1 MDETGDKRF
10 NAGGSIVAVPAS
22 RSVLLMTAWYPP
34 DVGAAAERMAAF
46 ARHLPGL
53 GWPCHVLCPARE
65 SPPDAVPG
73 VTIHAVRDPLWR
85 GGPCFPDYDPRP
97 RPPRWAAAVRRWVF
111 PDRFFLWRRAALR
124 AARRIVAAERVR
136 ALLASF
142 PPASAAQ
149 LGGLVRERTGLP
161 LVLDFRDR
169 WLDEG
174 GYCPASERV
183 RRRHARLEAWC
194 VSRAAGVVAVSE
206 NMAQALRS
214 EHGLPADRVLVLP
227 NGYEPPAGP
236 RRVAGRSSGRP
247 LVVAHVG
254 AVIPRN
260 RPDALLRS
268 LVELRRD
275 PALHDV
281 VFRFVGNLS
290 AGYVESLGLAG
301 LVQTTGW
308 VPSATARREMQAAD
322 ALLLLTGGY
331 VGRWGH
337 NAKLF
342 EYIQTG
348 RPILCLEQEPGSN
361 DRRLLERFAADRA
374 FCAALGDAAALAGA
388 LRGLRDY
395 VAAHPQ
401 PALELDD
408 AFREY
413 SRPQQAA
420 RLAEWL
426 DRLVPA
432 TA

>member
-1 MDETGDKRF
+1 MPTAR
-10 NAGGSIVAVPAS
+10 SI
-22 RSVLLMTAWYPP
+22 LLMTAWYPP
-34 DVGAAAERMAAF
+34 DPGAAAERMAAF

-53 GWPCHVLCPARE
+53 GWTCHVLCPARE
-65 SPPDAVPG
+65 SAAGEVPG
-73 VTIHAVRDPLWR
+73 VTVHAVRDPLWR
-85 GGPCFPDYDPRP
+85 GGPCFSDYDPRA
-97 RPPRWAAAVRRWVF
+97 RPPRWAAAVHRWIF

-124 AARRIVAAERVR
+124 AAGRIVSGQRVR

-149 LGGLVRERTGLP
+149 LGGLVQERTGLP

-174 GYCPASERV
+174 GHRPSSGRV

-194 VSRAAGVVAVSE
+194 VSRAAGVVAVSDR
-206 NMAQALRS
+206 MAQALRS
-214 EHGLPADRVLVLP
+214 EQHLPADRVLVIP
-227 NGYEPPAGP
+227 NGYEPSPGP
-236 RRVAGRSSGRP
+236 RRGADRPPGRP
-247 LVVAHVG
+247 MVVAHVG
-254 AVIPRN
+254 TVIPRN
-260 RPDALLRS
+260 RPDRFLGS
-268 LVELRRD
+268 LVELVRRSEVD
-275 PALHDV
+275 GV

-290 AGYVESLGLAG
+290 AEYVDSLGLAG
-301 LVQTTGW
+301 VVQTTGL
-308 VPSATARREMQAAD
+308 VSSETARREMQAAD

-361 DRRLLERFAADRA
+361 DRRLIERFAADRGFYA
-374 FCAALGDAAALAGA
+374 TLGDVAALAMA
-388 LRGLRDY
+388 LRGLRAY

-413 SRPQQAA
+413 SRGQQVA

-426 DRLVPA
+426 DRLVA
-432 TA
+432 ASG